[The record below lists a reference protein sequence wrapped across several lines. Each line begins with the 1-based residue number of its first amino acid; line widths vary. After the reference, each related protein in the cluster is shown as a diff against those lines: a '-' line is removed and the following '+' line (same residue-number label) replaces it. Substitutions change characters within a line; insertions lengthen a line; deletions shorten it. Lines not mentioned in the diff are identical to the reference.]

1 MKDVL
6 LFQDVVLLIYLIS
19 LQLFSHFFHV
29 PIILSYQRSH
39 YTATQTN
46 DVSVLGGKIFFLNF
60 VFTITLSCW
69 ISSECCVSNVST
81 KWYETDELTLY
92 LRSRAQETQ
101 CVFPPQP
108 NKHKA
113 CKGWGLA
120 VVNCIK
126 NLLFSVQKKKKQSQF
141 FFIEDAKYL
150 INFRWAKLA

>member
-1 MKDVL
+1 M
-6 LFQDVVLLIYLIS
+6 YSNIS
-19 LQLFSHFFHV
+19 DEGCFIISGCCFVDLPDISAAVQSFLPCADHTQLSEEPLYCNTDKWCFS
-29 PIILSYQRSH
+29 
-39 YTATQTN
+39 T
-46 DVSVLGGKIFFLNF
+46 GGEIFFLNF

-126 NLLFSVQKKKKQSQF
+126 NLLFSVQKKKKTITIF
-141 FFIEDAKYL
+141 FYWRCQILD
-150 INFRWAKLA
+150 

>member
-1 MKDVL
+1 MFYYFRM
-6 LFQDVVLLIYLIS
+6 LFCWFTWYLCSCSVIS
-19 LQLFSHFFHV
+19 SMCRSYSAIRGA
-29 PIILSYQRSH
+29 IILQHRQMMFQYR
-39 YTATQTN
+39 
-46 DVSVLGGKIFFLNF
+46 GGKFFFLNF

-126 NLLFSVQKKKKQSQF
+126 NLLFSVQKKKKTITIF
-141 FFIEDAKYL
+141 FYWRCQILD
-150 INFRWAKLA
+150 

>member
-1 MKDVL
+1 MFYYFRM
-6 LFQDVVLLIYLIS
+6 LFCWFTWYLCSCSVIS
-19 LQLFSHFFHV
+19 SMCRSYSAIRGA
-29 PIILSYQRSH
+29 IILQHRQMMYQ
-39 YTATQTN
+39 YW
-46 DVSVLGGKIFFLNF
+46 GGENFSFNF

-120 VVNCIK
+120 VVICIK
-126 NLLFSVQKKKKQSQF
+126 NLLFLGQKKKNNHNF
-141 FFIEDAKYL
+141 FYWRCQILD
-150 INFRWAKLA
+150 